1 MLKAF
6 CVLEIFTFAVKRLG
20 NKAKV
25 NFRIYGV
32 NDWTTNNYR
41 KTDNEM
47 KFGQLIEYNMSNI
60 WW

>member
-6 CVLEIFTFAVKRLG
+6 CVLEILTFVVKRLG

-25 NFRIYGV
+25 NFRIYNV
-32 NDWTTNNYR
+32 NDWATNNYR

-47 KFGQLIEYNMSNI
+47 PSGNEI
-60 WW
+60 WSVNRI